1 MTSTLAR
8 NLGIMVATLAYLGLA
23 ILARGGFDASFSH
36 PALIALLAMSGEP
49 LRTSRSSGPR

>member
-23 ILARGGFDASFSH
+23 ILAHGGFDAFS
-36 PALIALLAMSGEP
+36 
-49 LRTSRSSGPR
+49 RTRP